1 MVRDERKLDPDRA
14 STPSETNERCSVCGE
29 IMDIEMDMNDGVMAA
44 CPNEH
49 ERINLTD
56 DEI

>member
-1 MVRDERKLDPDRA
+1 
-14 STPSETNERCSVCGE
+14 
-29 IMDIEMDMNDGVMAA
+29 MDIEMDMNDGVMAA